1 MGTASEADVI
11 STKTN
16 RKRFGQEVPDEE
28 PEEEEDPK
36 PDGRGEPW
44 TDEDDRQLT
53 ELFNTHSDPTPAFF
67 AKLMEKNKNTVYKH
81 GIQLGFEWK
90 KQKSGPKPILDVER
104 HPRLPG
110 KLRQERREFHLQRRR
125 LHALPRRLRLYRR
138 QADHDLVQAHKP
150 SSRDQGQSLSGVE
163 GRNQPIAQHGL
174 RQLHAAR
181 KRLLRR
187 LNSTCGR

>member
-67 AKLMEKNKNTVYKH
+67 AELMGKNKNTVYKH
-81 GIQLGFEWK
+81 GIRLGFEWK
-90 KQKSGPKPILDVER
+90 KQKSGPKPKQKPTED
-104 HPRLPG
+104 
-110 KLRQERREFHLQRRR
+110 QE
-125 LHALPRRLRLYRR
+125 
-138 QADHDLVQAHKP
+138 
-150 SSRDQGQSLSGVE
+150 
-163 GRNQPIAQHGL
+163 
-174 RQLHAAR
+174 
-181 KRLLRR
+181 
-187 LNSTCGR
+187 